1 MDCFD
6 RAIRLK
12 SEYAEAWYNKGEAM
26 RRQDKFIEAIF
37 HFNKAIEIDPSHIK
51 AWKSKALALKA
62 LGDDK
67 EAEEAFAGAGFPL

>member
-1 MDCFD
+1 
-6 RAIRLK
+6 
-12 SEYAEAWYNKGEAM
+12 M